1 MQLRHLK
8 LAEQGRRWEKSKRPT
23 SRHSWWRGPHHR
35 SCRIESIGVD
45 GRCLERT
52 KVSSPQCCVSKTGES
67 SSSSRSSSRASS
79 ASSTNSN
86 RYLEL
91 EIFVSRSSDSG
102 HGLRECPQARLDQC
116 LQAPARLAVVES
128 LSSSTRDWTTASA
141 MIVNGFCHAPSRV

>member
-1 MQLRHLK
+1 MGEIEEANESSFVVERTPSSK
-8 LAEQGRRWEKSKRPT
+8 LSYRKYRSGRRMSQEDESEF
-23 SRHSWWRGPHHR
+23 SRVASG
-35 SCRIESIGVD
+35 
-45 GRCLERT
+45 
-52 KVSSPQCCVSKTGES
+52 TGAL